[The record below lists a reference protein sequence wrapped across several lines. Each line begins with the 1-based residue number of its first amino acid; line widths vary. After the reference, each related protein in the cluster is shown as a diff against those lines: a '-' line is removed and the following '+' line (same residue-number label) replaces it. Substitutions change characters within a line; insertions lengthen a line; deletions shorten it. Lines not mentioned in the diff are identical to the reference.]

1 MEYIRGVNILHAPDD
16 GVDKKAVAGLIVD
29 SMLKQIFIDGFF
41 HGDPHAGNILLVD
54 GNTIAYLDFG
64 IVGHLSEEL
73 RAWIFDILYG
83 MSKGDITR
91 VINSFLELC
100 NVKEDEIDLAGY
112 RRQMNEVLSELQLYE
127 MAGIPFSQM
136 MKTFLYT
143 SLEYG
148 IRIPHEFVLVTKSL
162 TTFEGTCLSLDPEI
176 RIVELLRAFVDK
188 HVAKLPA
195 FDEVM
200 NRLAAGPFELMR
212 LQRLV
217 LKHGSRVVKFIENP
231 VIRLAGEEAGGAAG
245 GKDRTGE
252 NIAHGFIIA
261 ALIVFAALAGN
272 ESVFSIWL
280 SSALQLRGLPVLPL
294 VSLSCAA
301 LLGVNMM
308 LKNRGQKG
316 AKARTGK

>member
-1 MEYIRGVNILHAPDD
+1 
-16 GVDKKAVAGLIVD
+16 
-29 SMLKQIFIDGFF
+29 
-41 HGDPHAGNILLVD
+41 
-54 GNTIAYLDFG
+54 
-64 IVGHLSEEL
+64 
-73 RAWIFDILYG
+73 
-83 MSKGDITR
+83 
-91 VINSFLELC
+91 
-100 NVKEDEIDLAGY
+100 
-112 RRQMNEVLSELQLYE
+112 